1 MILEILIFL
10 CTVAPVIPLLLMIT
24 IWKLFFEKNA
34 KRLQRLYRRMDN
46 ISLKVNRTILS
57 DKQPFGEIRIPA
69 MILGVS
75 GLVYTLLTAMFGVG
89 INWNTRTV
97 EFFYLMDPSIDIINP
112 MQQFPMYT
120 WAVMFIG
127 YYLAVALLIY
137 MWFEYCK
144 FRWLHIPMEYR
155 AKTIEIKKDKKEKR
169 ELFVMNGRRKS

>member
-1 MILEILIFL
+1 MIIEIVIFL
-10 CTVAPVIPLLLMIT
+10 CFIAPLIPLLLMLA
-24 IWKLFFEKNA
+24 IWHFFFEKNA

-46 ISLKVNRTILS
+46 ITLKCKGLLYS

-75 GLVYTLLTAMFGVG
+75 GLVFTLLTTMFGVG
-89 INWNTRTV
+89 INWNTHTV
-97 EFFYLMDPSIDIINP
+97 EFFWAIDKSPDLIDP
-112 MQQFPMYT
+112 MQQFPDYV

-127 YYLAVALLIY
+127 YYVAVAFMIY

-144 FRWLHIPMEYR
+144 FRWMNIPNEYR
-155 AKTIEIKKDKKEKR
+155 VKTIEIKNNKKEKK